1 MAFFHKKYFYYSVFG
16 KILNVVWNE
25 NAKNITEKVFLKEID
40 RLAKLISEISPEK
53 IFGNMVNL
61 SELIS
66 EEGQEKYL
74 KKMIP
79 AFKTASLK
87 KLAVLTNED
96 LFQQI
101 FVSHLLEEE
110 MKQIPFE
117 AKYFQK
123 MNAAE
128 EWLAS

>member
-1 MAFFHKKYFYYSVFG
+1 MS
-16 KILNVVWNE
+16 
-25 NAKNITEKVFLKEID
+25 D
-40 RLAKLISEISPEK
+40 D
-53 IFGNMVNL
+53 
-61 SELIS
+61 
-66 EEGQEKYL
+66 GQKKYL

-87 KLAVLTNED
+87 KLAVLINED

-110 MKQIPFE
+110 MKHIPFE
-117 AKYFQK
+117 AKYFK
-123 MNAAE
+123 NLNEAE